1 MNIEV
6 IHATK
11 YIKKSLIL
19 KDVNIHL
26 ESGTVYGLQGP
37 NGGGKTML
45 MRLLCGLIRAT
56 EGQVLIDGKELGK
69 DMDFP
74 NSLGLLIENP
84 AFLPGYTGLQNLLL
98 LAQLQD
104 RIGEK
109 EAKQA
114 LLDVGLNPDDKRKYR
129 KYSLGM
135 KQRLGIAAA
144 MMEQPEL
151 ILLDEP
157 FSALD
162 AITRTE
168 MRSWY
173 CDMARELGLASVV
186 ITHDVDEAQAMSSR
200 VYVLRGSP
208 STAVEVEPFA
218 SSILEALG

>member
-19 KDVNIHL
+19 KDVNIDL

-56 EGQVLIDGKELGK
+56 EGQVLIDGRELGK

-74 NSLGLLIENP
+74 DSLGLLIENP

-104 RIGEK
+104 RVGET
-109 EAKQA
+109 EIRQA

-144 MMEQPEL
+144 IMEQPEL

-157 FSALD
+157 TNALD
-162 AITRTE
+162 DKGVAQI
-168 MRSWY
+168 
-173 CDMARELGLASVV
+173 CDLIRRERDRGALVVLAC
-186 ITHDVDEAQAMSSR
+186 HDAE
-200 VYVLRGSP
+200 
-208 STAVEVEPFA
+208 
-218 SSILEALG
+218 ILENLSDEIFYIHDGIVERKGIR

>member
-19 KDVNIHL
+19 KDVNIDL

-56 EGQVLIDGKELGK
+56 EGQVLIDGRELGK

-74 NSLGLLIENP
+74 SSLGLLIENP

-104 RIGEK
+104 RVGETDIR
-109 EAKQA
+109 QA

-144 MMEQPEL
+144 IMEQPEL

-157 FSALD
+157 TNALD
-162 AITRTE
+162 DKGVAQICNLIR
-168 MRSWY
+168 
-173 CDMARELGLASVV
+173 RERDRGALVVLAC
-186 ITHDVDEAQAMSSR
+186 HDAE
-200 VYVLRGSP
+200 
-208 STAVEVEPFA
+208 
-218 SSILEALG
+218 ILENLSDEIFYIHDGIVERKGIR

>member
-1 MNIEV
+1 MKIEV

-19 KDVNIHL
+19 KDVNINL

-45 MRLLCGLIRAT
+45 MRLLCGLLHTT

-74 NSLGLLIENP
+74 DSLGLLIENP

-98 LAQLQD
+98 LARLQD
-104 RIGEK
+104 RIGD
-109 EAKQA
+109 KQA
-114 LLDVGLNPDDKRKYR
+114 LLDVGLKPDDKRKYR

-144 MMEQPEL
+144 IMEQPEL

-157 FSALD
+157 TNALD
-162 AITRTE
+162 DQGVAHICGLIR
-168 MRSWY
+168 
-173 CDMARELGLASVV
+173 RERDRGALVVLAC
-186 ITHDVDEAQAMSSR
+186 HDAE
-200 VYVLRGSP
+200 
-208 STAVEVEPFA
+208 
-218 SSILEALG
+218 ILESLSDEIFYIHDGIVERKGAL